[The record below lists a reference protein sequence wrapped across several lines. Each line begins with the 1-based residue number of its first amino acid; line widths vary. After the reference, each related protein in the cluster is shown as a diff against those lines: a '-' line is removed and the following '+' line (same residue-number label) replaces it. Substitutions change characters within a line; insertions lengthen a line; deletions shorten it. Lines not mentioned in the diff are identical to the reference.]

1 MEALDG
7 PPIRPIEAVVRE
19 HVETTLATHGPG
31 VPKWR
36 IAAELGISD
45 HTLKRWLK
53 EWASDEHVIKDRR

>member
-1 MEALDG
+1 METLDG
-7 PPIRPIEAVVRE
+7 PPIRPIEDVVRE
-19 HVETTLATHGPG
+19 HVEETLALHGPA

-53 EWASDEHVIKDRR
+53 EWSGGESLTRDRR